1 MELRVVVWNAHGL
14 RAGAAAAAEAL
25 GRHRPDV
32 VLLNEVGWSGWRL
45 RGLARALEART
56 ASGLRS
62 LGRGVT
68 NAVLV
73 RPPWRLLGSRT
84 VHLSR
89 RGGPRRGL
97 VAALLGRS
105 GYRLTAASVH
115 LGLSDPERLVHA
127 RDLTDRILPELR
139 APVLLGGDLNE
150 PPEGRAATWLTDR
163 LWDAFARAGEG
174 PGETFPSVD
183 PRARIDYLLL
193 PEEVGVVR
201 AFVDAEAA
209 EASDHLP
216 LVADLELP

>member
-1 MELRVVVWNAHGL
+1 MELRVVVWNVQGL
-14 RAGAAAAAEAL
+14 RAGAAAAAEGL
-25 GRHRPDV
+25 ERHRPDV
-32 VLLNEVGWSGWRL
+32 VLLNEVGWNGWRL
-45 RGLARALEART
+45 RRLARALEANT
-56 ASGLRS
+56 ASGLRF

-73 RPPWRLLGSRT
+73 RAPWRLLGSRT
-84 VHLSR
+84 IRLSR

-105 GYRLTAASVH
+105 GHRLTAASVH
-115 LGLSDPERLVHA
+115 LGLSDPERLAHA

-150 PPEGRAATWLTDR
+150 PPEGRAASWLTDR
-163 LWDAFARAGEG
+163 MWDAFARAGEG
-174 PGETFPSVD
+174 PGETFPSAD

-201 AFVDAEAA
+201 AFVDTDAG
-209 EASDHLP
+209 EASDHLS

>member
-1 MELRVVVWNAHGL
+1 MELRVVVWNAHGF
-14 RAGAAAAAEAL
+14 RAGVPAAAEVLA
-25 GRHRPDV
+25 RHQADV

-45 RGLARALEART
+45 RRLARALEGSV
-56 ASGLRS
+56 ASGLRV
-62 LGRGVT
+62 LGPGVT

-73 RPPWRLLGSRT
+73 RPPWRLLRSRT
-84 VHLSR
+84 VSLLR
-89 RGGPRRGL
+89 RAGPRRGI
-97 VAALLGRS
+97 VAALIGRS

-115 LGLSDPERLVHA
+115 LGLSDPERLEHA

-150 PPEGRAATWLTDR
+150 PPERRAASWLADR
-163 LWDAFARAGEG
+163 LWDAFAQAGEG

-183 PRARIDYLLL
+183 PRARIDYLLV
-193 PEEVGVVR
+193 PEGVGVAR
-201 AFVDAEAA
+201 AFVDGDAA